1 MCRTTATAKWRC
13 SAQESPQDDVP
24 RWQVELGRFKRRH
37 WGVLSRY
44 RHVVA
49 DDVQGFAVGDEVYSM
64 VRFFST
70 IDIRADEFTDYTK
83 TPPEGVAHDIDLVLD
98 ALGGPGPFERSPV
111 NGSRTLA

>member
-1 MCRTTATAKWRC
+1 MCRTAARRC
-13 SAQESPQDDVP
+13 SAQESPQDVP

-44 RHVVA
+44 RDVVA

-70 IDIRADEFTDYTK
+70 VDIRADEFIDYTK

-111 NGSRTLA
+111 DGSRTLA